1 MGWSREV
8 WVPFPSGRSSR
19 MQTSAKYTEIYL
31 DLDLDTVHCTLY
43 TVQSSGVETGFHTA
57 SLQSLTAK
65 IQLPAILTSRLYQVT
80 PMKHEC
86 GAACSPTPSFESVTS
101 INKASHTFIYMA
113 LAIKECSRA
122 TWSLRGFKLLSK
134 ERHLNRTSRGN
145 LVKSVIHVSRGH

>member
-31 DLDLDTVHCTLY
+31 DLDLDTVLY
-43 TVQSSGVETGFHTA
+43 SAQSSGVESGLHTA
-57 SLQSLTAK
+57 SLQSLK

-86 GAACSPTPSFESVTS
+86 GAACTPTPSFESVTS

-122 TWSLRGFKLLSK
+122 TWSLRGFKTALKGTAPQQDFYQTCS
-134 ERHLNRTSRGN
+134 NS
-145 LVKSVIHVSRGH
+145 

>member
-1 MGWSREV
+1 MECRRGLV
-8 WVPFPSGRSSR
+8 KRSLGALPVRQVVQNADFS
-19 MQTSAKYTEIYL
+19 KVHWDIL
-31 DLDLDTVHCTLY
+31 GLGLGHCTLNCTLY
-43 TVQSSGVETGFHTA
+43 SVQSSGVETGLHTA

-86 GAACSPTPSFESVTS
+86 GAACTPTPSFESVTS

-122 TWSLRGFKLLSK
+122 TWSLRGFKTALKGTAPQQDFYQTCS
-134 ERHLNRTSRGN
+134 NS
-145 LVKSVIHVSRGH
+145 